1 MSYAEHV
8 CEKFNRGIGLNSAMT
23 SAIPVL
29 PRISDAASASLESS
43 GPLAEATA
51 HEMMTS
57 GLTLW
62 EDGKG
67 AEAGIWECT
76 AGPSRWSLETHEYV
90 HVVSGHMTVTR
101 DGETSVA
108 LGPGDTVLFERG
120 WQGTW
125 DIADTLRK
133 LYVIF

>member
-1 MSYAEHV
+1 M
-8 CEKFNRGIGLNSAMT
+8 I
-23 SAIPVL
+23 SAIPTL
-29 PRISDAASASLESS
+29 PRVSDAANASLEDS
-43 GPLAEATA
+43 GLLAEATA

-76 AGPSRWSLETHEYV
+76 PGPSRWSLETHEYV

>member
-1 MSYAEHV
+1 M
-8 CEKFNRGIGLNSAMT
+8 LN
-23 SAIPVL
+23 AIPSL

-43 GPLAEATA
+43 GLLKEATA

-57 GLTLW
+57 SLTLW

-67 AEAGIWECT
+67 SEAGIWQCT
-76 AGPSRWSLETHEYV
+76 AGPSRWSLETHEFV
-90 HVVSGHMTVTR
+90 HIVSGHMTVTR
-101 DGETSVA
+101 DGEDPVA
-108 LGPGDTVLFERG
+108 IGPGDTVLFERG